1 MNLADNANMARPQS
15 PDFAQR
21 QQHILQ
27 SAAKL
32 FAARGYGE
40 TLLEDIAEHCGI
52 KRSSLYH
59 YHASK
64 HALLHSLI
72 TWKIEDLSRK
82 VDLAIASVQGPRQQL
97 AVLIQTL
104 VEDYVTSPHEIHIL
118 NTQSHHL
125 DAQAQ
130 AAIASLQARLV
141 GHARSAI
148 AELCPSDQWGA
159 KLDTALTML
168 LFGMVNWIPAW
179 YKPEAGLTPPQL
191 VDVIVQ
197 QFLGGLAHLAEPRA
211 GRRSGHQESQT
222 ASSRGS
228 PSL

>member
-1 MNLADNANMARPQS
+1 MARPQS

-21 QQHILQ
+21 QQRILK
-27 SAAKL
+27 SAAEL

-72 TWKIEDLSRK
+72 TWKIDELSRK
-82 VDLAIASVQGPRQQL
+82 VDQAVACVQGPRQQL
-97 AVLIQTL
+97 AALINTL
-104 VEDYVTSPHEIHIL
+104 VQDYVASPHEIHIL

-130 AAIASLQARLV
+130 ASIARLQARLV
-141 GHARSAI
+141 GHARTAI
-148 AELCPSDQWGA
+148 AQLCPDPRWGG
-159 KLDTALTML
+159 KQDTALAML

-179 YKPEAGLTPPQL
+179 YKPEGGLSPDEL
-191 VDVIVQ
+191 SEVILR
-197 QFLGGLAHLAEPRA
+197 QFLGGLTHLAD
-211 GRRSGHQESQT
+211 
-222 ASSRGS
+222 S
-228 PSL
+228 PAP